1 MTSQP
6 GQQTVTKYILP
17 NISQN
22 KGKQTIKSG
31 QLIECNQRNI
41 FFQKSRTITL

>member
-22 KGKQTIKSG
+22 KGKADYEIWS
-31 QLIECNQRNI
+31 INRM
-41 FFQKSRTITL
+41 